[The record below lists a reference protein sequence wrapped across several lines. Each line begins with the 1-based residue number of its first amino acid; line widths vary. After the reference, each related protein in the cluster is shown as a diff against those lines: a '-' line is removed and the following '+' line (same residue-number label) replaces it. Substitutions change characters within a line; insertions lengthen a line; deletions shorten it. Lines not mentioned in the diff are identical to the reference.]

1 MAGILLDEF
10 VNKYKGKKV
19 DFDGVYGAQ
28 CVDLFRQY
36 VKECFGI
43 AEHTGSCLTT
53 GGAKDLF
60 LDYNKMPIEKKYFN
74 RIGPKKGIFAG
85 DVAIWDSTET
95 NKYGHVAIILGVL
108 NNRLI
113 VFEQNGFTQNG
124 AEINIRSKD
133 NLLGVLRKK

>member
-1 MAGILLDEF
+1 MSVCLDEF

-19 DFDGVYGAQ
+19 DYDGVYGAQ

-36 VKECFGI
+36 TKECLGI
-43 AEHTGSCLTT
+43 AEHTGSCFTT

-60 LDYNKMPIEKKYFN
+60 LDYNKMPIEKKYFS
-74 RIGPKKGIFAG
+74 RITNKSYIPG

-95 NKYGHVAIILGVL
+95 NKYGHVAIILAKL
-108 NNRLI
+108 NNSYI

-124 AEINIRSKD
+124 AEINIRSKN

>member
-1 MAGILLDEF
+1 MLLDDF

-36 VKECFGI
+36 TKECLGI
-43 AEHTGSCLTT
+43 AEHTGSCSTT

-60 LDYNKMPIEKKYFN
+60 LDYNKMPVEKKYFS
-74 RIGPKKGIFAG
+74 RITNKSYIPG
-85 DVAIWDSTET
+85 DVAIWDSTEK
-95 NKYGHVAIILGVL
+95 NKYGHVAIILAKL
-108 NNRLI
+108 NDSFI

-133 NLLGVLRKK
+133 KFLGALRKR